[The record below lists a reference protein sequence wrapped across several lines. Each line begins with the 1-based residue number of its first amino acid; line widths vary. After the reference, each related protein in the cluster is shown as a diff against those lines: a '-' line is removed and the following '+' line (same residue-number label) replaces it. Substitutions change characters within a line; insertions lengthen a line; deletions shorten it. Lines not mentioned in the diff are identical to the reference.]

1 MTSVIGWSG
10 QLPCAWAA
18 GAASNAA
25 PAAIAA
31 RREILDTIGSFP
43 LFEFCADAD
52 QYLLLRLSQPKRR
65 RMSKADLERRPASW
79 SHPRLP

>member
-25 PAAIAA
+25 PAAIAV
-31 RREILDTIGSFP
+31 RREILDAIGSFP
-43 LFEFCADAD
+43 LLNSVLTLFSIRFFD
-52 QYLLLRLSQPKRR
+52 RPK
-65 RMSKADLERRPASW
+65 
-79 SHPRLP
+79 PRATA